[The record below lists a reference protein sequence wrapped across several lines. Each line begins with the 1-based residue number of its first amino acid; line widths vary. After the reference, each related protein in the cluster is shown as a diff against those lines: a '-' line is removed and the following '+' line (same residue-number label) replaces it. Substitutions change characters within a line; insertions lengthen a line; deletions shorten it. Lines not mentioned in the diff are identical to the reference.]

1 MGFKSIVEDSVNNKN
16 IINNRII
23 VEMHKRDMCNE
34 DILNKY
40 EKVKTSL
47 EKAIADSDSIELS
60 GKDENKELASIINT
74 LKKLNDDFKSEIEK
88 LEKSSEWNKFCI
100 AFFGET
106 NAGKSTIIEA
116 LRIVYDEELRRR
128 EINEQ
133 KMQLYEELNNEKN
146 QYSELVNSL
155 KELNKSINS
164 KKINIKNFIIW
175 IGLIILGVVIGF
187 VIAYLFLKGI

>member
-1 MGFKSIVEDSVNNKN
+1 
-16 IINNRII
+16 
-23 VEMHKRDMCNE
+23 MCNG

-40 EKVKTSL
+40 ERVKTSL

-88 LEKSSEWNKFCI
+88 LEKSSEWDKFCI

-116 LRIVYDEELRRR
+116 LRIVYNEELRRQT
-128 EINEQ
+128 INEQ
-133 KMQLYEELNNEKN
+133 KMLICKELQNEEN
-146 QYSELVNSL
+146 QYNKLINSL
-155 KELNKSINS
+155 TKLNESIQ
-164 KKINIKNFIIW
+164 KKPNVKMIVAG
-175 IGLIILGVVIGF
+175 IGFIILGIIIGLVV
-187 VIAYLFLKGI
+187 AYIFF